1 MGQGEI
7 SRLPRADPL
16 CIDMIAA
23 MKIPFAQIHSGDG
36 KVGEIFIAPED
47 ILSKQMQ
54 LAIPAS
60 TNTEQLAAIAK
71 SI

>member
-1 MGQGEI
+1 MKDCAI
-7 SRLPRADPL
+7 SDQSISKCRGH
-16 CIDMIAA
+16 C
-23 MKIPFAQIHSGDG
+23 G
-36 KVGEIFIAPED
+36 PED

-71 SI
+71 SIQYAQSKQIQIVVTKIK